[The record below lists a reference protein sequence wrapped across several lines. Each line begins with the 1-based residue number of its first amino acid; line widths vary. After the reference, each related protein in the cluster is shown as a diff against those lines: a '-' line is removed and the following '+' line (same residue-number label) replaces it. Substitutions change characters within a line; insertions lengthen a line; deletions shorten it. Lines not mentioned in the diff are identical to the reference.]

1 MVQAQG
7 NNIMTK
13 INKLRLVL
21 LLAVPVVLSAC
32 SDTDDAAKSVNSTME
47 QEQANSKTVN
57 QEVKQTTS
65 KEVHLQD
72 LMHHVAQ
79 AKRHAEMHGFVWS
92 TTDAL
97 VEKGYTEASK
107 GNEKVAKTIFL
118 EAKLQFELSMEQ
130 AKYAAQHWQLL
141 VPEDD

>member
-1 MVQAQG
+1 
-7 NNIMTK
+7 MTK

-21 LLAVPVVLSAC
+21 LLTVPVVLSAC
-32 SDTDDAAKSVNSTME
+32 SDTDDAANSVNSTIE
-47 QEQANSKTVN
+47 QEQSYSKAVS
-57 QEVKQTTS
+57 QEVQQAQS
-65 KEVHLQD
+65 KDVHLQD

-79 AKRHAEMHGFVWS
+79 SKRHAEMHGFVWS
-92 TTDAL
+92 TTDSL
-97 VEKGYTEASK
+97 VEEGYTEASK
-107 GNEKVAKTIFL
+107 GNEKVAKTIFQ